1 MFMVNMV
8 KCPVCGHVFTSPIQG
23 DRTISEGESVIIPC
37 PKCRNHIDVR
47 VDQI

>member
-1 MFMVNMV
+1 MANTV
-8 KCPVCGHVFTSPIQG
+8 KCPACGHVFTSSIQDG
-23 DRTISEGESVIIPC
+23 GTISGGESVTVPC